1 MTLSLNETL
10 NCILTGKIL
19 ILGDSGVGKTSIFN
33 KLIDNGFSE
42 YCPSTIGMD
51 FHSIE
56 VQLDPSRLSTKL
68 SSKLEKVVSDLS
80 QNYKNKEKNKDFI
93 LSLKEHTGIADKL
106 LASSD
111 KISTAK
117 LQLWDAA
124 GQEKF
129 RNIVR
134 GYYLN
139 SAVILL
145 VFDLCNRASFEHLIA
160 WTEQVLNSSKINKLS
175 SNKTGQIDLP
185 LLFLIGNKND
195 LDRTHVLKPINQSE
209 IDSFCD
215 HYNVNSYYSISAK
228 HDEDRIKN
236 ILTDIAHEL
245 YFHTEFIK
253 ELNKVFINKEN
264 IMTIHYDKQLLRQAN
279 CCLLL

>member
-1 MTLSLNETL
+1 MNMSLSENKTV
-10 NCILTGKIL
+10 NCVLTGKIL
-19 ILGDSGVGKTSIFN
+19 LLGDSGVGKTSIFN
-33 KLIDNGFSE
+33 KFINNGFSE

-56 VQLDPSRLSTKL
+56 VQLDPRRLSTKL
-68 SSKLEKVVSDLS
+68 SSKLEKVVSDLH
-80 QNYKNKEKNKDFI
+80 KDKKKDI
-93 LSLKEHTGIADKL
+93 KEHRGIAEKL
-106 LASSD
+106 LASD
-111 KISTAK
+111 ISSNVK

-145 VFDLCNRASFEHLIA
+145 VFDLCNRASFEHLVA
-160 WTEQVLNSSKINKLS
+160 WTEQVLNSSKLHKNGI
-175 SNKTGQIDLP
+175 TGLP

-195 LDRTHVLKPINQSE
+195 LDRTHVIKPINQSE

-215 HYNVNSYYSISAK
+215 HYNINSYYSISAK
-228 HDEDRIKN
+228 LDEDRIKN
-236 ILTDIAHEL
+236 ILIDIAHEL

-253 ELNKVFINKEN
+253 EINKVFEDKETN
-264 IMTIHYDKQLLRQAN
+264 YDKQLVRQAN